1 MNNWRSKNAKGSDF
15 VRIAVADDQ
24 PEDRREAEEKIRDY
38 LSENHPQAADGL
50 TIDIFKS
57 AEELLTAFTRG
68 KYDLMVLDIY
78 MEDMTGM
85 EAAEKVRLSD
95 ENVPIVFLTTSR
107 EHLLD
112 GYRVFAAGY
121 LLKPLAEHMEEFS
134 RTMAHI
140 FPELLGRQKHITVEI
155 NGSELD
161 IPIGKITC
169 VDINYQHNVSI
180 HLTDAV
186 MDTHTPYVE
195 CQTALLQE
203 KNFIECHHRI
213 IINMDYVRRMEDD
226 MFVLVDGTKV
236 PISQRRKKEAKAEYM
251 RYLVQR

>member
-1 MNNWRSKNAKGSDF
+1 MKGSDS

-24 PEDRREAEEKIRDY
+24 SEDRLAAEEKIRGY
-38 LSENHPQAADGL
+38 ISENHPQAADGL
-50 TIDIFKS
+50 TVDTFKS
-57 AEELLTAFTRG
+57 AEELLASFKKG
-68 KYDLMVLDIY
+68 KYDLLVLDIY

-85 EAAEKVRLSD
+85 EAAEAIRLSD
-95 ENVPIVFLTTSR
+95 ESVPIVFLTTSR

-180 HLTDAV
+180 HLTDIV
-186 MDTHTPYVE
+186 MDTRTPYVE
-195 CQTALLQE
+195 CQTALLAE